1 MVVPQ
6 GERMHK
12 HENLL
17 YEGSCRGR
25 QVHAFPD
32 GKRDLVDFPE
42 KWGFELHTA
51 GWNMDR
57 GGYGS
62 VLVILISAGYFQA
75 VDRFPLPFL
84 PNPAYYST
92 SISQY

>member
-1 MVVPQ
+1 MVVSE

-17 YEGSCRGR
+17 YEGSCPGR

-32 GKRDLVDFPE
+32 WKRDLVDFPE
-42 KWGFELHTA
+42 KGGFELHTA

-57 GGYGS
+57 GGYGP
-62 VLVILISAGYFQA
+62 VLLIRISAGYFQA

-84 PNPAYYST
+84 PNPA
-92 SISQY
+92 